1 MPFLQILWDPEQI
14 GEDRIVRVRDL
25 LMDAVGPALMAVDPQ
40 HIVNSAMVDARLVAI
55 GPLDRIRAPL
65 FVTLFARTE
74 TDRVAGSA
82 TIIEGLT
89 AAVAGAI
96 DASSTVVELVL
107 TDHHSSFDYVVHE

>member
-25 LMDAVGPALMAVDPQ
+25 LTDAVGPALMAVDPR
-40 HIVNSAMVDARLVAI
+40 HVVNSAMVDARLVAI

-74 TDRVAGSA
+74 ADRVAGSA
-82 TIIEGLT
+82 AIIELLS
-89 AAVAGAI
+89 AAAAEAI
-96 DASSTVVELVL
+96 DAASTVVELVL
-107 TDHHSSFDYVVHE
+107 TDHHSSFDYVAHE